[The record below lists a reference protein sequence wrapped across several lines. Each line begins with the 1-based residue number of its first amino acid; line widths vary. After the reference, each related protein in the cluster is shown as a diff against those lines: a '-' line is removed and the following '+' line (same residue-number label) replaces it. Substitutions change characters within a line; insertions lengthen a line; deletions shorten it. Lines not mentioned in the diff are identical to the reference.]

1 VTKRGQIKKKNSM
14 QTTIMQIER
23 KIKSFKRGKI
33 FFLDNFADLGT
44 PETVKKSLQ
53 RLTNSGLLVRLAN
66 GIYWYPKKEKELY
79 GIKIAGKPTL
89 DEIAKAIAKRDK
101 ARIVP
106 TGLHALNLLNLSTQV
121 PANVVYLTDVT
132 PRKIT
137 IGNGKG
143 ILFKHTSEVKRLAYK
158 SEHLMLIVSAIR
170 EIGENNVTAEQ
181 LAIIKK
187 HFSYITKQEFETD
200 IELVPVWIR
209 KILLTL

>member
-1 VTKRGQIKKKNSM
+1 M
-14 QTTIMQIER
+14 QTAINQIEN
-23 KIKSFKRGKI
+23 KIKNHKRGKI
-33 FFLDNFADLGT
+33 FFLDDFAGLGT
-44 PETVKKSLQ
+44 PDTVKKSLQ

-79 GIKIAGKPTL
+79 GVKISGKPTL

-132 PRKIT
+132 PRKIN

-143 ILFKHTSEVKRLAYK
+143 ILFKHTFEAKRLAYK
-158 SEHLMLIVSAIR
+158 SEYLMLIVSALR
-170 EIGENNVTAEQ
+170 EIGESNVTDQQ
-181 LAIIKK
+181 LAIIKE
-187 HFSYITKQEFETD
+187 HFSHITKQEFETD
-200 IELVPVWIR
+200 IKLIPVWIR